1 VATLG
6 IFKEAFVESSTEH
19 CNFLSDKKWSDSN
32 LKDRRAL
39 CGYYSCFLGI
49 SMFCLAGIWYLKL
62 LCFGTDVV
70 GGVDFMFPENP
81 LLVSDYW

>member
-1 VATLG
+1 MVDLYECLDRVASLG

-39 CGYYSCFLGI
+39 CGYYPCFLGQHHENTVYYI
-49 SMFCLAGIWYLKL
+49 HF
-62 LCFGTDVV
+62 
-70 GGVDFMFPENP
+70 DFYIHAIVQR
-81 LLVSDYW
+81 LW